1 MDQIR
6 LPGNFLAG
14 AFLLLW
20 IGLMEVPAQETILAS
35 GGEASGNIGTASYSI
50 GQVFFSV
57 YSLTEGYITEGVQQ
71 PYEIFIVSGLD
82 NDIITLE
89 YMVYPNPVSS
99 HLILKVN
106 HSPDLQL
113 LYQLFDNKG
122 SMLGNGT
129 INGNECTISMEKYAA
144 GAYYLV
150 VVNRKKR
157 IRTFKII
164 KN

>member
-1 MDQIR
+1 M
-6 LPGNFLAG
+6 AG
-14 AFLLLW
+14 AFLLLG
-20 IGLMEVPAQETILAS
+20 IGLMQVTAQETILAS

-89 YMVYPNPVSS
+89 SIVYPNPVSS
-99 HLILKVN
+99 HLILKVEY
-106 HSPDLQL
+106 SSDLHL
-113 LYQLFDNKG
+113 LYQLFDNNGK
-122 SMLGNGT
+122 MLGNGT
-129 INGNECTISMEKYAA
+129 ITGNECMIPMEKYAS
-144 GAYYLV
+144 GVYHLI
-150 VVNRKKR
+150 VVNRKKS

-164 KN
+164 KK